1 MSEYDDFSDSASEA
15 RSEGAGRAESQGW
28 VKDAEAAR
36 RAGQPEQA
44 RRLAEAGLVDE
55 PYETAGR
62 VVLALACLDLGD
74 AEGARR
80 ALEPAVAGW
89 SPVAP
94 EALTL
99 EPAEDEPF
107 HVQSDPLADLAENE
121 LERAFDHASSEPVEA
136 WTTNRVAEAALH
148 AVEEGEPEGV
158 RAAEDGSPFAT
169 ETVATLYERQGDP
182 ERAQAIRRSLRGDE
196 EERARVP
203 EERKRWVGTLE
214 RWLDNLRRSSR

>member
-1 MSEYDDFSDSASEA
+1 VSTD
-15 RSEGAGRAESQGW
+15 ESSW
-28 VKDAEAAR
+28 VKEAEAAR

-55 PYETAGR
+55 PYEVAGR

-74 AEGARR
+74 ADAARR
-80 ALEPAVAGW
+80 ALEPTVSGW
-89 SPVAP
+89 SPVAA

-121 LERAFDHASSEPVEA
+121 LERAFDHAESEPVEA

-158 RAAEDGSPFAT
+158 RAAEEVSPFVT
-169 ETVATLYERQGDP
+169 ETVASLYERQGDP
-182 ERAQAIRRSLRGDE
+182 ERARAIRRSLRGE
-196 EERARVP
+196 AEERTRVP
-203 EERKRWVGTLE
+203 DERKRWLGTLE
-214 RWLDNLRRSSR
+214 RWLDNLRRASR

>member
-1 MSEYDDFSDSASEA
+1 VSTE
-15 RSEGAGRAESQGW
+15 ESSW

-36 RAGQPEQA
+36 RAGRPEQA

-55 PYETAGR
+55 PYEAAGR

-74 AEGARR
+74 AEAARR

-89 SPVAP
+89 SAVAP
-94 EALTL
+94 EALSL
-99 EPAEDEPF
+99 EPADDEPF
-107 HVQSDPLADLAENE
+107 QVQSDPLADLAENE
-121 LERAFDHASSEPVEA
+121 LERAFDHAESEPVEA

-169 ETVATLYERQGDP
+169 ETVASLYERQGDP
-182 ERAQAIRRSLRGDE
+182 ERAQAIRRSLRSGA
-196 EERARVP
+196 EERALVP
-203 EERKRWVGTLE
+203 DERKRWLGTLE
-214 RWLDNLRRSSR
+214 RWLDNLRRASR